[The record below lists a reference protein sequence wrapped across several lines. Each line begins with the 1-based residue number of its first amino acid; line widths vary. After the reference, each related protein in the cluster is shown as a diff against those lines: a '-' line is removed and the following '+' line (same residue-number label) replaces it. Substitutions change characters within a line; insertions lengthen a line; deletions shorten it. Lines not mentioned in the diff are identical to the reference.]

1 MSSGGGGDGGE
12 GGRGGGGLEQDVGG
26 HQQHSENR
34 GDVAWEK
41 GIFEIQTWQCES
53 ESIGKKQNW
62 VRVFYS
68 SMSAGSPCEKYSEGF
83 SLAWGRR
90 HGVDAGGDGVVG
102 VGEHL

>member
-12 GGRGGGGLEQDVGG
+12 GGRGGGELEQDVGD

-53 ESIGKKQNW
+53 ESIG
-62 VRVFYS
+62 
-68 SMSAGSPCEKYSEGF
+68 
-83 SLAWGRR
+83 
-90 HGVDAGGDGVVG
+90 
-102 VGEHL
+102 